1 MSKRGRGKRGVAS
14 CSKKLKEDEL
24 LIEFDDDMIAMGKQK
39 GKFASWLGLTLR
51 ARFPY
56 HIPTKEFDK
65 QRWENLWL
73 DAKERSAK
81 ATASALQNKDHHRM
95 GCTGYRGLKDKLDG
109 RWKQVSDSNSSAQRL
124 QNERSQVWVAGR
136 AIRNKQTGLYEDH
149 AESEMKADGTYYQGR
164 EDPLTRCFGPEHG
177 GRTRTISYVIGK
189 TKVHGG
195 LYKCDKQQNQNGT
208 ETRSNG
214 MVNVNQDTQCAPDE
228 QYINYPDI
236 QVIYDLP
243 RETTIAKGQAYPTR
257 NRTLH
262 SKRIT
267 DGCVK
272 VQVDTV
278 IPGYQDTDVPLETVQ
293 DEVKHM
299 VDTLAGFIRWPRNVL
314 KIVNT
319 EAPHKSTSASR
330 KTPSHSVA
338 RQFQTSQQTHTCDI
352 ENSTSAY
359 IPEFVT
365 PGVNEVQQQMPS
377 TVQIDASNIVDSDDF
392 VESLWAIPIVNQI
405 LRQQNE
411 ESDKRNKPEK

>member
-56 HIPTKEFDK
+56 HIPTKEIDK

-95 GCTGYRGLKDKLDG
+95 GCTGYRGLKDKFDG
-109 RWKQVSDSNSSAQRL
+109 RWKQVSDSNSSARRL

-136 AIRNKQTGLYEDH
+136 AIRNKQTGLYEVDDIQEKVNSLDH

-214 MVNVNQDTQCAPDE
+214 MVNVNQDTQCVDASTGFHSCAPDE

-236 QVIYDLP
+236 QEIYKCDLLSPEDLP

-262 SKRIT
+262 LKRIT

-278 IPGYQDTDVPLETVQ
+278 IPGYEDTDVPLETVQ

-299 VDTLAGFIRWPRNVL
+299 VVTLAGFIQWPRNAL

-338 RQFQTSQQTHTCDI
+338 RQFQTSQQTHTCD
-352 ENSTSAY
+352 
-359 IPEFVT
+359 
-365 PGVNEVQQQMPS
+365 
-377 TVQIDASNIVDSDDF
+377 
-392 VESLWAIPIVNQI
+392 
-405 LRQQNE
+405 
-411 ESDKRNKPEK
+411 